1 MDALLSGM
9 QSRFLVHLEQ
19 NRPQGEPEA
28 LYGSADYLM
37 QMGGKRMR
45 PLLTLLGCYCCADA
59 YDPALDASLAIEFFH
74 GFTLVHDDIMDEAPL
89 RRGKAT
95 VHQLYG
101 ANTAILCGDWMLI
114 HSYDLLLRSPGKANP
129 LDLLRVFTQTAK
141 QICVGQQQDM
151 EFELRPEVDGQ
162 EYKEMIRLK
171 TAVLLGAAI
180 EIGARIGGGSDRTA
194 RSLYAFAQSVGLA
207 FQVRDDLLDAFGD
220 PGQVGKRTG
229 GDIVHNKKTFL
240 WIACMNRADDKDR
253 EELLALTG
261 WPVQREEEKIRRVL
275 DLYEKYEVAAAVR
288 RLEQAYFDEAM
299 VCLDDAEIVPAKK
312 EVLRNFALTLL
323 ERVS

>member
-9 QSRFLVHLEQ
+9 QSRFLAHLEQ
-19 NRPQGEPEA
+19 NRPLGDPAA
-28 LYGSADYLM
+28 LYGAADYLM

-45 PLLTLLGCYCCADA
+45 PLLTLLGCYCCSDE
-59 YDPALDASLAIEFFH
+59 YDSALDAALAIEFFH

-101 ANTAILCGDWMLI
+101 INTAILSGDWMLI
-114 HSYDLLLRSPGKANP
+114 HSYELLSRSPGKASP
-129 LDLLRVFTQTAK
+129 PDLLGVFTQTAK

-162 EYKEMIRLK
+162 EYLEMIRLK

-194 RSLYAFAQSVGLA
+194 RSLYEFAQSVGLA

-220 PGQVGKRTG
+220 PEQVGKRTG
-229 GDIVHNKKTFL
+229 GDIAQNKKTFL
-240 WIACMNRADDKDR
+240 WISCMNHADDRDR

-261 WPVQREEEKIRRVL
+261 WPARREEEKIGRVL
-275 DLYEKYEVAAAVR
+275 DLYGKYEVAAEVL

-299 VCLDDAEIVPAKK
+299 ARLDEAEIVPAKK

-323 ERVS
+323 KRES